1 MKKSIPQIVKE
12 IKNFKPPNL
21 EYAYQ
26 KQISF
31 SQFSIYHQCPHRWAV
46 TYRDGNFISESS
58 INTTFGTAIHNII
71 QKYLSVVYEKSGAEA
86 DRMDLEELFED
97 ELKTQYRIDY
107 EKNGK
112 KHFSNSEELNEF
124 YEDGLEI
131 LKYLKKNRKNY
142 FDQKGVHF
150 IGAEIPLMITPN
162 PKYNNVIYKGY
173 LDLIFYYEKSNT
185 IKIIDIKTSTR
196 GWRDYEKKDPIKT
209 SQLLLY
215 KKFLSDLFN
224 FPIDNISIEYLIL
237 KRKLPETTEFHIKRF
252 QTFTP
257 SDGKTS
263 INKAIKNLDN
273 FISDVFNRDGTFIL
287 NKEYE
292 KRPSKFNCGYCP
304 FSKSSLCGSAILE

>member
-1 MKKSIPQIVKE
+1 
-12 IKNFKPPNL
+12 
-21 EYAYQ
+21 
-26 KQISF
+26 
-31 SQFSIYHQCPHRWAV
+31 
-46 TYRDGNFISESS
+46 
-58 INTTFGTAIHNII
+58 
-71 QKYLSVVYEKSGAEA
+71 
-86 DRMDLEELFED
+86 
-97 ELKTQYRIDY
+97 
-107 EKNGK
+107 
-112 KHFSNSEELNEF
+112 
-124 YEDGLEI
+124 
-131 LKYLKKNRKNY
+131 
-142 FDQKGVHF
+142 
-150 IGAEIPLMITPN
+150 
-162 PKYNNVIYKGY
+162 
-173 LDLIFYYEKSNT
+173 LIFYYEKSNT